1 MTETPES
8 TPDDNRGNP
17 EGAHGWIEV
26 VVHGFARGLNILSAA
41 WLGAVALLI
50 VYDVVGREFFN
61 APFHGTN
68 EIVSNSV
75 LSILM
80 LQLPL
85 SILTRGSLRTTILYG
100 LMKRVGRAAIDIVSY
115 ISALMIFLV
124 IATGSWSRMI
134 EGWAI
139 MEQEGSG
146 VVTIPVY
153 PIRTLVVVVACFGVI
168 VSLLMIWHAIF
179 NPRKTDEMYDDL
191 TEPRT

>member
-1 MTETPES
+1 VADTPEAA
-8 TPDDNRGNP
+8 PAARP
-17 EGAHGWIEV
+17 EGPVDWVDWV
-26 VVHGFARGLNILSAA
+26 VLGFARGLNILSAV

-85 SILTRGSLRTTILYG
+85 SILTRGTLRTTILYG
-100 LMKRVGRAAIDIVSY
+100 LMKRFGRSVIDVISY
-115 ISALMIFLV
+115 LSALALFLV
-124 IATGSWSRMI
+124 IAFGSWSRML
-134 EGWAI
+134 EGWEI
-139 MEQEGSG
+139 LEQEGSG
-146 VVTIPVY
+146 VVNIPVY
-153 PIRTLVVVVACFGVI
+153 PIRTLVVVVACFGII

>member
-1 MTETPES
+1 MADTPETS
-8 TPDDNRGNP
+8 PETRSDPGPD
-17 EGAHGWIEV
+17 GWIEV
-26 VVHGFARGLNILSAA
+26 VVHRFAVALNILSAV

-85 SILTRGSLRTTILYG
+85 SVLTRGTLRTTILYG
-100 LMKRVGRAAIDIVSY
+100 LMKRFGRGVIDVISY
-115 ISALMIFLV
+115 LSALTLFLV
-124 IATGSWSRMI
+124 VAFGSWSRML
-134 EGWAI
+134 EGWDI
-139 MEQEGSG
+139 LEQEGSG

-191 TEPRT
+191 TEPRS